1 MMRSLWAGVSGLQ
14 NHQTRMDVLGNNIAN
29 VNTNGFKKG
38 RVTFQDMLSQTLA
51 GAARPT
57 DEVGGVNP
65 QQVGLGMQ
73 VSTIDTIHTQGALQ
87 STGVMTDV
95 AVQGNGFFVLNDGDK
110 RYYTR
115 NGAFGLDQDGR
126 LVNPADGMKVQCWM
140 AQTVGGQTFVNN
152 AADIQDLV
160 IPVGSKDPAKATT
173 SVWFAS
179 NLDKRTPEIP
189 AGSTAQTIAAG
200 TWQTTFDVFDSFG
213 RVHKLQV
220 NFTKVPGIANRW
232 QAEVSVDP
240 AAQTNTN
247 ARVQIGNGAQT
258 GNTFQ
263 IDFDNLGALADVR
276 DAQGVNIN
284 AGALQAAVAY
294 DVPDATLPPGAAAV
308 RQTFNLNLGN
318 VGAYRDA
325 ITQFGD
331 ASSTKA
337 VRQDGYGM
345 GYLETFKIDQSGTIT
360 GVYTNGSNRTIGQ
373 IALASFTNP
382 GGLEKAGENTYT
394 LSNNSGTANIGASGT
409 AGKGKV
415 IAGTL
420 EMSNVD
426 LAEQFTDMIVT
437 ERGFQANSRTIQTS
451 DQMLQELLNLKR

>member
-1 MMRSLWAGVSGLQ
+1 MMRSLWAGVSGLT

-29 VNTNGFKKG
+29 VNTTGFKKG

-51 GAARPT
+51 GAAKPT

-73 VSTIDTIHTQGALQ
+73 VASIDTIHTQGALQ

-95 AVQGNGFFVLNDGDK
+95 ALQGNGFFILNAGDK

-126 LVNPADGMKVQCWM
+126 LVNPANGMRVQGWM
-140 AQTVGGQTFVNN
+140 AQTVGGQVFVNN
-152 AADIQDLV
+152 AAEIQDLV

-173 SVWFAS
+173 DVWFAS

-189 AGSTAQTIAAG
+189 AGATAQTMQEG
-200 TWQTTFDVFDSFG
+200 TWQTSFDVFDSFG
-213 RVHKLQV
+213 RQHKLQV
-220 NFTKVPGIANRW
+220 NFTKVPGVANRW
-232 QAEVSVDP
+232 QGEVVVDP
-240 AAQTNTN
+240 AAQTPTN
-247 ARVQIGNGAQT
+247 ARVQIGTGAAA
-258 GNTFQ
+258 NNLFQ
-263 IDFDNLGALADVR
+263 LDFDNFGALASVR
-276 DAQGVNIN
+276 DAQGNAIA
-284 AGALQAAVAY
+284 AGALQAQVSY
-294 DVPDATLPPGAAAV
+294 DVPDATLPAGATAV
-308 RQTFNLNLGN
+308 RQTFNLNLGG

-325 ITQFGD
+325 ITQF
-331 ASSTKA
+331 AETSSTKA
-337 VRQDGYGM
+337 VRQNGYGM
-345 GYLETFKIDQSGTIT
+345 GYLETFKIDQSGSIT
-360 GVYTNGSNRTIGQ
+360 GVYTNGSNRVIGQ
-373 IALASFTNP
+373 IALGSFTNP

-394 LSNNSGTANIGASGT
+394 VSNNSGQPNVGASGT

-426 LAEQFTDMIVT
+426 MAEQFTDMIVT
-437 ERGFQANSRTIQTS
+437 QRGFQANSRTITTA
-451 DQMLQELLNLKR
+451 DQMLQELLTLKR

>member
-14 NHQTRMDVLGNNIAN
+14 NHQTRMDVLGNNISN
-29 VNTNGFKKG
+29 VNTTGFKKG

-51 GAARPT
+51 GAAKPT
-57 DEVGGVNP
+57 EEVGGVNP
-65 QQVGLGMQ
+65 QQVGLGMM

-95 AVQGNGFFVLNDGDK
+95 ALQGNGFFVLNAGDK

-115 NGAFGLDQDGR
+115 NGAFGLDQVGR
-126 LVNPADGMKVQCWM
+126 LVNPANGMRVQGWM

-152 AADIQDLV
+152 ASEVQDLV
-160 IPVGSKDPAKATT
+160 VPVGSKDPAQAT
-173 SVWFAS
+173 SDVWFAS

-189 AGSTAQTIAAG
+189 AGAAAQTIQEG

-220 NFTKVPGIANRW
+220 DFTKVPGIANRW
-232 QAEVSVDP
+232 QAAVTVDP
-240 AAQTNTN
+240 AAQTATNTRAQVGGAAN
-247 ARVQIGNGAQT
+247 A

-263 IDFDNLGALADVR
+263 VDFDNLGSLAGVR
-276 DAQGVNIN
+276 DAAGNVLT
-284 AGALQAAVAY
+284 AGALQARVSY
-294 DVPDATLPPGAAAV
+294 DVPDTTLPPGAAAV
-308 RQTFNLNLGN
+308 RQTFNLNLGS

-325 ITQFGD
+325 ITQFAD
-331 ASSTKA
+331 SSSTKA
-337 VRQDGYGM
+337 VRQNGYGM

-360 GVYTNGSNRTIGQ
+360 GVYTNGSNRVIGQ
-373 IALASFTNP
+373 LALGSFTNP
-382 GGLEKAGENTYT
+382 GGMEKAGDNTYQV
-394 LSNNSGTANIGASGT
+394 SNNSGTANIGASGT

-437 ERGFQANSRTIQTS
+437 ERGFQANSRTITTS
-451 DQMLQELLNLKR
+451 DQMLQELLQLKR

>member
-1 MMRSLWAGVSGLQ
+1 MVS
-14 NHQTRMDVLGNNIAN
+14 A
-29 VNTNGFKKG
+29 
-38 RVTFQDMLSQTLA
+38 
-51 GAARPT
+51 
-57 DEVGGVNP
+57 
-65 QQVGLGMQ
+65 
-73 VSTIDTIHTQGALQ
+73 IDTIHTQGSLQ

-95 AVQGNGFFVLNDGDK
+95 AIQGNGFFVLDAGGK

-115 NGAFGLDQDGR
+115 DGAFGLDQDGH
-126 LVNPADGMKVQCWM
+126 LVNPANGMKVQGWM

-160 IPVGSKDPAKATT
+160 IPVGSKDPARATT
-173 SVWFAS
+173 DVWFAS

-189 AGSTAQTIAAG
+189 AGATAQMVAAG
-200 TWQTTFDVFDSFG
+200 TWQTTFDVYDSFG

-220 NFTKVPGIANRW
+220 NFTKVTGVANRW
-232 QAEVSVDP
+232 QAEVVVDP

-247 ARVQIGNGAQT
+247 TRVQIGRGAQA

-263 IDFDNLGALADVR
+263 IDFDNLGSLSAVR
-276 DAQGVNIN
+276 DAQGNLIN

-294 DVPDATLPPGAAAV
+294 DVPDATLPPGGGAV

-331 ASSTKA
+331 PSSTKA
-337 VRQDGYGM
+337 IKQDGYGM
-345 GYLETFKIDQSGTIT
+345 GYLETFKIDQSGIIT
-360 GVYTNGSNRTIGQ
+360 GVYTNGTNRTIGQ
-373 IALASFTNP
+373 IALASFTNQ
-382 GGLEKAGENTYT
+382 GGLEKEGENTYQV
-394 LSNNSGTANIGASGT
+394 SNNSGAANIGASGT
-409 AGKGKV
+409 AGKGRTM
-415 IAGTL
+415 AGTL

-451 DQMLQELLNLKR
+451 DQMLQELLTLKR